1 MDNLVKRQKNDIH
14 IVVKKLSIKV
24 TPKNTKLKP
33 DTRQMIKERKN
44 LQRNTQEYS
53 ELNRQITKKTR
64 QDVRRYNT
72 ERIIQVIENNKNMKI
87 LKELQTGKVR
97 INQIIDKEG
106 NVQHD
111 KSRIMAVIQEYY
123 EELYSS
129 NQANPIGEHRTNI
142 MNVGSEDVLEISI
155 QEIELA
161 LKLLKTGRA
170 PEEDGVTVEMLKL
183 GGDALLKAIG
193 TLLNKCLQS
202 NKIPEQWQNA

>member
-1 MDNLVKRQKNDIH
+1 
-14 IVVKKLSIKV
+14 
-24 TPKNTKLKP
+24 
-33 DTRQMIKERKN
+33 MIKERKN

-87 LKELQTGKVR
+87 LKESQTGKVR

-129 NQANPIGEHRTNI
+129 NQANSVGEHRTNI

-170 PEEDGVTVEMLKL
+170 PGEDGVTVEMLKL

-202 NKIPEQWQNA
+202 NKIPE